1 VSEEAIE
8 KFKKSYGFEST
19 PFQMIHANTSMLL
32 PPCPSP
38 DEVAHMIECLQK
50 EGLVDEGSP
59 DLQVCLAGR
68 LSVSDAAVV

>member
-50 EGLVDEGSP
+50 DGLINHGRP
-59 DLQVCLAGR
+59 DLQVCIAGR
-68 LSVSDAAVV
+68 VSTPHAAVL